1 MNPFLR
7 RFLKLLIP
15 LILDCIEEALNQ
27 NITEEGRHES
37 NGTPESDK

>member
-7 RFLKLLIP
+7 RFLTLLIP

-27 NITEEGRHES
+27 NVTEEGRHES
-37 NGTPESDK
+37 NEQSESDK